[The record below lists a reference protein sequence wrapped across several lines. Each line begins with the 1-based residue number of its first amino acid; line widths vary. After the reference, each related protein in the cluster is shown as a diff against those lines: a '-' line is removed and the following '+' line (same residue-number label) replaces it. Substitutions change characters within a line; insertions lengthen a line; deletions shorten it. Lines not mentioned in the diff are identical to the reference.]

1 MKQLIATAAAVV
13 LLPVTADIAEAH
25 AFGARYD
32 LPLPLGLYL
41 AAAGAAVAA
50 SFFGAMVFLRSER
63 TRTLEIDLPVPA
75 WLAGAVTGTLGA
87 LGVFVLALLLGAAFL
102 GAQEAVRNLATVG
115 IWVIWW
121 VGFLLLSALAV
132 GLWPAVD
139 PFRTVAGIAAR
150 ALGRPWAGRES
161 LPPAVGLL
169 APVGLLA
176 IAWVELVSDWSED
189 PAAVGV
195 LVSIYLGVSILGGL
209 AFGMTWF
216 RVADPLGRIF
226 AVLGRMA
233 PIAAPDRATLRLRP
247 PGEGLLDQ
255 DERPLGEAAL
265 ITCLIGVVLFD
276 GLSETPAW
284 AAVLEF
290 VSESQTLRPTLLW
303 MREEGADLLKVIRTI
318 GLFTTIATF
327 YGTYWLLVVSMKLLV
342 GGPRGIGQLARDF
355 AGTLL
360 PIAVAYHLSH
370 YVSYLLM
377 AGQLVFPA
385 ATDPFAMGW
394 DLFGTR
400 GWSIDVTVIGAEQIW
415 WIAFVALII
424 GHALSVLIGHRRALQ
439 VFGNPRNAAVSQ
451 IPMMFAMV
459 GLTVLSLW
467 ILSQPITE

>member
-1 MKQLIATAAAVV
+1 MKQTTATVAAVV
-13 LLPVTADIAEAH
+13 LLLFAVEAEAH
-25 AFGARYD
+25 AFGSRYD

-63 TRTLEIDLPVPA
+63 TRTLAVDLPVPA
-75 WLAGAVTGTLGA
+75 WLGSAAAGA
-87 LGVFVLALLLGAAFL
+87 LGVLGVCVLAVLMGAAFF
-102 GAQEAVRNLATVG
+102 GPQEAVHNLATVG
-115 IWVIWW
+115 VWVIWW
-121 VGFLLLSALAV
+121 VGFLLFSALVV
-132 GLWPAVD
+132 GLWPSID

-150 ALGRPWAGRES
+150 AFGRPRAGPGS
-161 LPPAVGLL
+161 LPSAAGFL
-169 APVGLLA
+169 APFGLLA

-189 PAAVGV
+189 PAAVGA
-195 LVSIYLGVSILGGL
+195 LVSIYLAASILGCL
-209 AFGMTWF
+209 AFGAAWF
-216 RVADPLGRIF
+216 RVADPLSRIF

-233 PIAAPDRATLRLRP
+233 PIAAPDSATLRLRP
-247 PGEGLLDQ
+247 PGEGLLDEY
-255 DERPLGEAAL
+255 ERPLGEAAL
-265 ITCLIGVVLFD
+265 ITCLIGIVLFD
-276 GLSETPAW
+276 GLAETPAW

-290 VSESQTLRPTLLW
+290 VSESQPLRPTLLW
-303 MREEGADLLKVIRTI
+303 LREQGTDLLKMIRTI
-318 GLFTTIATF
+318 GLFTTIAAF
-327 YGTYWLLVVSMKLLV
+327 YGAYWLLILSMNLLV
-342 GGPRGIGQLARDF
+342 RSPHGTGRLARDF

-370 YVSYLLM
+370 YVSYLLV

-394 DLFGTR
+394 DLFGTSN
-400 GWSIDVTVIGAEQIW
+400 WSIDVTVIGTKQIW
-415 WIAFVALII
+415 WIAFTALII

-439 VFGNPRNAAVSQ
+439 VFSNPRNAAVSQ